1 MYIREYMRAPVIT
14 VTPDTLLDDALR
26 TAGQYR
32 VRRLSVVDNG
42 KLVGLVTRQ
51 ILRQASLSSSDIG
64 LSTLGR
70 RYHLTRMKVRDVMI
84 TDVITVTPDT
94 TLQEAAIL
102 AEEQQVGALPVVDKH
117 GNLVGIVTHTDLN
130 ALVAQLLG
138 FEQKGTRLYIR
149 GLGDTKDIRRYQI
162 VEIVIKYRAAIL
174 SAFSVTPIVTQKEN
188 FIIHLDTEKIG
199 EIVEELRK
207 LGLEVEMREH

>member
-1 MYIREYMRAPVIT
+1 MYVREYMRAPVVT

-26 TAGQYR
+26 TAEQYHI
-32 VRRLSVVDNG
+32 RRLSVVDNG

-51 ILRQASLSSSDIG
+51 ILRQASLSSSDTG

-94 TLQEAAIL
+94 TLKEAAVL

-138 FEQKGTRLYIR
+138 FGQKGTRLYIT
-149 GLGDTKDIRRYQI
+149 GLDGPEDIRRRQI
-162 VEIVIKYRAAIL
+162 VEIVSKCQAAIR

-188 FIIHLDTEKIG
+188 FIIHLDTERIG

-207 LGLEVEMREH
+207 LGLGVEIREH